1 MTRAGGI
8 RFASG
13 GTAPLVRINEVFMK
27 STVAILLAGAL
38 ALVASSYIPVLNGW
52 GPMFL
57 LWTAVAFFVGSLVSP
72 ESRDTRCDVSHKK
85 AA

>member
-1 MTRAGGI
+1 
-8 RFASG
+8 
-13 GTAPLVRINEVFMK
+13 MK

-38 ALVASSYIPVLNGW
+38 ALVASGYIPVLNGW

-57 LWTAVAFFVGSLVSP
+57 LWTAVALLVASLVSA
-72 ESRDTRCDVSHKK
+72 ESRDTRCVVSYKK